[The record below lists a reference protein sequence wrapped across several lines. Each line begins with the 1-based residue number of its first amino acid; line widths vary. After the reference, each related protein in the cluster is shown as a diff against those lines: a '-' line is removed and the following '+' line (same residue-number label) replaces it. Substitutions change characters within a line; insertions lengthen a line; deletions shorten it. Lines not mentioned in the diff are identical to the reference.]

1 MFLLICPNCEHETR
15 CKYARSGAVASC
27 PSCRSR
33 FDLNEYTLKVERQTE
48 DLFAPWK
55 ASTPQATVASATEGA
70 PELIQELSAASA
82 PTRSKARPKRRRRRI
97 DATIVSL
104 NFAAVLIVGV
114 AIWWSLRSAGVV
126 PGPAMTEAAPRENE
140 PSAATQPAPDPTPRG
155 EALPRVT
162 FTQ

>member
-33 FDLNEYTLKVERQTE
+33 FDLNEYTLRVERKTE

-55 ASTPQATVASATEGA
+55 ATAEPTRAEVATEGA
-70 PELIQELSAASA
+70 PELIAELSAASG
-82 PTRSKARPKRRRRRI
+82 PTRSAVRPRRKRRRF

-104 NFAAVLIVGV
+104 NLAAMLIVGV
-114 AIWWSLRSAGVV
+114 AIWWSLRSAGVL
-126 PGPAMTEAAPRENE
+126 PGPAMTEAAPVESE
-140 PSAATQPAPDPTPRG
+140 PPAATPPAPNASPSG